1 MRTVSV
7 AAPARRSLAVTRP
20 LAGRAS
26 LLTGGLTCATTAILG
41 LMNGGY
47 FSTAWGWGTLAS
59 LWLVVVLLLVADRV
73 ELGRLE
79 LLLLGSLGAFLCWV
93 GASAAWSV
101 SAPAAV
107 RELERGLLLLTVLV
121 GAMLLARHHM
131 RPLLGGVLGGIVIAC
146 AYGLATRLFPEQL
159 GSFNATAGYRLDEPL
174 GYWNAVGLF
183 AAMGTVIALGFAAR
197 GRSIATRAFGAAAPV
212 ILMPTLYF
220 TFSRGGWAAL
230 GVGFAVAVA
239 FDRRRLQLISAALA
253 LAPFM
258 AVAVWLCTREPDLNR
273 RAAALAGASSEG
285 RRLAI
290 TLLIVACVAAFV
302 GAALQVAERGIRFG
316 ARARLVFASLLAV
329 FFLGALGAIVVHYGG
344 PKEAATRGYDA
355 FKAPPVS
362 VSSTQNINK
371 RLLSLSS
378 SGRLKQW
385 RVALDDYRAHRV
397 LGSGAGTYEIFW
409 NQERPIG
416 TWKIRDAHNLYVE
429 VLAELGPIGLALLVL
444 TLSIP
449 IYAAFRVR
457 WHPLVPI
464 ALGAYVAYLLHAAV
478 DWDWEMP
485 ALTIAAFLCGVAIL
499 VVARKERDRREL
511 SRPVRI
517 AAVAAATAV
526 AAFAFVGL
534 MGNLAISAA
543 NNAAADRNWNE
554 SAKQAHRAIRWAP
567 WSSEAWQLLGNAEY
581 ALGKRNDAYRSLMH
595 GVRKDPNN
603 WSIWFDAASAAPSKE
618 LELKAYN
625 RAAALNP
632 LGPDI
637 EMLRVL
643 HILPAKGGDNS

>member
-7 AAPARRSLAVTRP
+7 GAPTRHSVAVTRP

-26 LLTGGLTCATTAILG
+26 LLTGGLTCGTTAILG

-59 LWLVVVLLLVADRV
+59 LWLVIILLLVADRV

-79 LLLLGSLGAFLCWV
+79 LLLLGSLGTFLCWV

-101 SAPAAV
+101 SGPAVV
-107 RELERGLLLLTVLV
+107 RELERGLLLLTVLT

-146 AYGLATRLFPEQL
+146 AFGLATRLFPEQL
-159 GSFNATAGYRLDEPL
+159 GSFNAVAGYRLDEPL

-183 AAMGTVIALGFAAR
+183 AAMGTLLALGFAAR
-197 GRSIATRAFGAAAPV
+197 GRSITTRAFGAAAPV
-212 ILMPTLYF
+212 ILLPTLYF
-220 TFSRGGWAAL
+220 TFSRGGWFALAVGSAA
-230 GVGFAVAVA
+230 AVAI
-239 FDRRRLQLISAALA
+239 DRRRLQLAATALA
-253 LAPFM
+253 LLPFG
-258 AVAVWLCTREPDLNR
+258 ALAVWLCAREPDLNR
-273 RAAALAGASSEG
+273 TAAALPGASSEG

-290 TLLIVACVAAFV
+290 TLLVIAAVTACVGLAIMLGERKIRV
-302 GAALQVAERGIRFG
+302 G
-316 ARARLVFASLLAV
+316 RLVRLLFAGLLTV
-329 FFLGALGAIVVHYGG
+329 VLLGVVGSFIVHYGG
-344 PKEAATRGYDA
+344 PQHVATRTYDA
-355 FKAPPVS
+355 FKSPPVS
-362 VSSTQNINK
+362 VSSSQSLDN
-371 RLLSLSS
+371 RLFSLSG
-378 SGRLKQW
+378 SGRLTQW
-385 RVALDDYRAHRV
+385 RVALDDYRLHRV

-409 NQERPIG
+409 NQDRPTG

-517 AAVAAATAV
+517 PSVAAATAV

-567 WSSEAWQLLGNAEY
+567 WSAEAWQLLGNAQY